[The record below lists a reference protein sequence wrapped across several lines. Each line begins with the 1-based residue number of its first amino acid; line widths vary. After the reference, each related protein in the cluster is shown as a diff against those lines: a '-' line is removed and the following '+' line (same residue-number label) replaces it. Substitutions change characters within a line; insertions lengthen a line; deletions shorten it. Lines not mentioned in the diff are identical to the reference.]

1 MTRLNFITIVKFN
14 EFTIYVC
21 APHKVWVNRITQNI
35 YRGRGKCCDG
45 TDALSGNRM
54 RKALWF
60 IILNESECVWGEW
73 KTEEKRP
80 PHSSGDCVILNRAKK
95 KFNADYYDER
105 RQLILVEAAAE
116 QQRRKRKIIE
126 LIIDFYCSHSGKI
139 LLFLYYEKKKASE
152 RRRIA
157 SEY

>member
-95 KFNADYYDER
+95 KVQRWLLWWTKTINFGWSSSR
-105 RQLILVEAAAE
+105 AAE
-116 QQRRKRKIIE
+116 KKE
-126 LIIDFYCSHSGKI
+126 KNNWTHNWF
-139 LLFLYYEKKKASE
+139 LLLP
-152 RRRIA
+152 
-157 SEY
+157 

>member
-95 KFNADYYDER
+95 KVQRWLLWWTKTINFGWSSSR
-105 RQLILVEAAAE
+105 EA
-116 QQRRKRKIIE
+116 
-126 LIIDFYCSHSGKI
+126 
-139 LLFLYYEKKKASE
+139 EKKEKNNWTHNWFLLLP
-152 RRRIA
+152 
-157 SEY
+157 